1 MFQKLE
7 IAISPLISARF
18 QFLQLYRKP
27 GLALLKTYQTILL
40 NFQRTGFECENKFF
54 SATNLLKFDDFVVFQ
69 QICITPPVYRQTEFS
84 IFGENPTPP
93 CPFPPFPFCNVFSWN
108 LDCIRQE
115 MEKGDWVSPHSY
127 QVFLTIFL
135 GYFVLFSGDTNNKNK
150 LPFLICDNRCQWRGG
165 GIYENISQWQQNITM
180 YQYYQ
185 IFVTNIYIFYGKS
198 VQNYS

>member
-1 MFQKLE
+1 MTFEHLQ
-7 IAISPLISARF
+7 
-18 QFLQLYRKP
+18 QFC
-27 GLALLKTYQTILL
+27 IC
-40 NFQRTGFECENKFF
+40 TGFECENKFF

-165 GIYENISQWQQNITM
+165 VFMKIFLNGSKILLCTNITK
-180 YQYYQ
+180 YL
-185 IFVTNIYIFYGKS
+185 
-198 VQNYS
+198 